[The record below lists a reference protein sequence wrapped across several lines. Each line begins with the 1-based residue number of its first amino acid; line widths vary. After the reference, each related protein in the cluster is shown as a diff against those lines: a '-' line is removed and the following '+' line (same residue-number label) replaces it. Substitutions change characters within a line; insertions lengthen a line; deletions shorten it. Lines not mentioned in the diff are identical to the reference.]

1 MTKILFISHDAH
13 RAGAQILVLNYLRW
27 LKIYHP
33 EFEFS
38 ILLNNGGELKTEF
51 ENIAQTFQWNISPK
65 VKYLGRFLEKSIE
78 RYHRNRL
85 LKKLTS
91 GHFDLIYSNTI
102 MNGDLLY
109 NLSVLKAPVVTHVHE
124 LEHWIQKSGPE
135 NIRKIKALSTYYIA
149 ASNYVKN
156 YLVQKLEINEDQIK
170 VIYEHVTSKDILNS
184 EHWKNLKQRLNI
196 PDDSLIIG
204 ASGAESWRK
213 GKDWFIPLA
222 EKVLVNLFS
231 VEVHFVWIGGNVN
244 DEIDRDLKR
253 SKFKEHIHFINHLPN
268 ANMYFHD
275 FDIFTMLS
283 REDPFPVVNLEA
295 ALVETPIL
303 CFENSGG
310 TPELI
315 ENNAGFVLPYG
326 DIEAV
331 AEKIIILLNN
341 PDLRKKLGK
350 NAKIKVMERYEID
363 KIGRQIN
370 DFLNSIIE

>member
-13 RAGAQILVLNYLRW
+13 RAGAQILILNYLRW

-33 EFEFS
+33 EFEFT
-38 ILLNNGGELKTEF
+38 ILLRNGGELKTEF

-65 VKYLGRFLEKSIE
+65 AKYLGSFLEKSIE

-85 LKKLTS
+85 LKKFTS
-91 GHFDLIYSNTI
+91 RHFHLIYSNTI
-102 MNGDLLY
+102 MNGDLLN
-109 NLSVLKAPVVTHVHE
+109 NLSILKAPVITHVHE

-135 NIRKIKALSTYYIA
+135 NIKKIKALSTYYIA

-156 YLVQKLEINEDQIK
+156 YLVQKLDINENQIK

-184 EHWKNLKQRLNI
+184 ERWKNLKQRLNI

-222 EKVLVNLFS
+222 EKVLVNLFP

-253 SKFKEHIHFINHLPN
+253 SKFKNRIHFINHLPN

-326 DIEAV
+326 DIDAV
-331 AEKIIILLNN
+331 AEKIINLLNN
-341 PDLRKKLGK
+341 PGLRKKLGK

-363 KIGRQIN
+363 KIGTQIN
-370 DFLNSIIE
+370 DFIYSIIE